1 MRLLRNLAL
10 GMMAVLLCLRP
21 AVNVA
26 AESLVAEQQLN
37 ACYTL
42 MTLALNEGNFES
54 ALGYADECLAMDE
67 LLDDGLRADIL
78 LKQGYALL
86 YLQRFDEALAS
97 LDACLELLPN
107 ASDALLLKL
116 QAYVA
121 MGDAQSA
128 HTQAET
134 YLENYP
140 EQTEVYSVLGE
151 LFAAT
156 GSYKEAVEAYTRYID
171 LGTGDLASAYEMRGQ
186 CLLQLGQYEDAVADL
201 TLSIDASETLR
212 PRTHYLR
219 AIAKMQLGAN
229 EEAIEDL
236 DVCVAFLEEEEA
248 RVAED
253 AQYESVVDA
262 DVVYSRYYRGIAHM
276 QVGNQEAAIQDFE
289 SCIDS
294 GINAETARFWRGA
307 CYLDVGEYT
316 LALDDFT
323 FCQEAGI
330 ETDSCL
336 YYIALCHMGLED
348 YETAIDGFTQCLDQ
362 NIMASQAL
370 YNRGMCYIQL
380 GDTQKGQADLEA
392 SLSSEASAE

>member
-1 MRLLRNLAL
+1 
-10 GMMAVLLCLRP
+10 
-21 AVNVA
+21 
-26 AESLVAEQQLN
+26 
-37 ACYTL
+37 
-42 MTLALNEGNFES
+42 
-54 ALGYADECLAMDE
+54 
-67 LLDDGLRADIL
+67 
-78 LKQGYALL
+78 
-86 YLQRFDEALAS
+86 
-97 LDACLELLPN
+97 
-107 ASDALLLKL
+107 
-116 QAYVA
+116 
-121 MGDAQSA
+121 
-128 HTQAET
+128 
-134 YLENYP
+134 
-140 EQTEVYSVLGE
+140 
-151 LFAAT
+151 
-156 GSYKEAVEAYTRYID
+156 
-171 LGTGDLASAYEMRGQ
+171 
-186 CLLQLGQYEDAVADL
+186 
-201 TLSIDASETLR
+201 
-212 PRTHYLR
+212 
-219 AIAKMQLGAN
+219 MQLGAN

-248 RVAED
+248 RVVED

-362 NIMASQAL
+362 NIMAGQAL

-392 SLSSEASAE
+392 SLSSEGSAE

>member
-1 MRLLRNLAL
+1 M
-10 GMMAVLLCLRP
+10 
-21 AVNVA
+21 
-26 AESLVAEQQLN
+26 
-37 ACYTL
+37 
-42 MTLALNEGNFES
+42 
-54 ALGYADECLAMDE
+54 
-67 LLDDGLRADIL
+67 
-78 LKQGYALL
+78 
-86 YLQRFDEALAS
+86 
-97 LDACLELLPN
+97 
-107 ASDALLLKL
+107 
-116 QAYVA
+116 
-121 MGDAQSA
+121 
-128 HTQAET
+128 
-134 YLENYP
+134 
-140 EQTEVYSVLGE
+140 
-151 LFAAT
+151 
-156 GSYKEAVEAYTRYID
+156 
-171 LGTGDLASAYEMRGQ
+171 ASAYEMRGQ

-330 ETDSCL
+330 DLKKGFPHNLRHLFACTFYEKERDISHLADILGHKSINTTRIYTLTNGEIYRSQIESLNLFIPETEKVELEKEKQHND
-336 YYIALCHMGLED
+336 ILCCKNESKDL
-348 YETAIDGFTQCLDQ
+348 TNFLKSRNDG
-362 NIMASQAL
+362 
-370 YNRGMCYIQL
+370 RIQTL
-380 GDTQKGQADLEA
+380 FRN
-392 SLSSEASAE
+392 